1 MTSGDAE
8 QGAERGV
15 PGTTAVEAE
24 DELVEIGLQMLAAQA
39 VVDTQRPD
47 LEVREDAVH
56 PGQDDVGGHLTN
68 DVGIV
73 FDAGSAGI
81 GGPSV
86 GLGGG
91 AWCEVAGDEGVQAV
105 GRVVGHLV
113 QADAAWTGPTVLHL
127 DGTDDQHLALVAAA
141 TTAGHGIVLTAAGN
155 FGLVDFNQTGQRGP
169 AGRDHAMAQL
179 ATEQPST
186 PVRSQPSWRCNCRA
200 EMPLEWVAIR

>member
-8 QGAERGV
+8 QGAECGV

-24 DELVEIGLQMLAAQA
+24 DEFVEIGLQMLAAQT

-47 LEVREDAVH
+47 LEVGEDTVH
-56 PGQDDVGGHLTN
+56 PGQDDVGGHLTD

-91 AWCEVAGDEGVQAV
+91 TRREVAGDEGMQAV
-105 GRVVGHLV
+105 GRVVG
-113 QADAAWTGPTVLHL
+113 Q
-127 DGTDDQHLALVAAA
+127 
-141 TTAGHGIVLTAAGN
+141 I
-155 FGLVDFNQTGQRGP
+155 
-169 AGRDHAMAQL
+169 GRA
-179 ATEQPST
+179 S
-186 PVRSQPSWRCNCRA
+186 CR
-200 EMPLEWVAIR
+200 ERV